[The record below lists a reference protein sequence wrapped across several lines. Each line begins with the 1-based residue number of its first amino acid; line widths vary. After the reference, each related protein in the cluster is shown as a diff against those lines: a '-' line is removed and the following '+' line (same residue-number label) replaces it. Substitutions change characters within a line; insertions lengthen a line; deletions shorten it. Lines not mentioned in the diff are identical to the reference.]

1 MPDANTI
8 RQRRHERCKATT
20 ECPKCFAPAGRGCI
34 EVTRVGRIYNGHVY
48 SRQAWLDAINH
59 AGRGAGKTTM
69 NMQSILGRFSRLD
82 EDFRKIKGLH
92 RERWEATP
100 DAILLLAE
108 IGVEPA

>member
-1 MPDANTI
+1 MN
-8 RQRRHERCKATT
+8 TT

-34 EVTRVGRIYNGHVY
+34 EITRHGRTYNGHVY
-48 SRQAWLDAINH
+48 SRGAWQNALLQ
-59 AGRGAGKTTM
+59 AGRSTGKTTTHTHA
-69 NMQSILGRFSRLD
+69 ILGRLSRLD

-108 IGVEPA
+108 IGVEPS